1 MGLEQAVLFA
11 GDLAKPVIAP
21 DDLTGIHPEDHH
33 RQREIDHGVLGCVIH
48 RKGQIFHIF
57 ADFGRPALAAPVIMQ
72 IDQPHQ
78 HQLAK
83 ACNPMDFDPGEGHE
97 QKHHHKSQAGT
108 RFYHS

>member
-1 MGLEQAVLFA
+1 MRLEQAVFFSGNLT
-11 GDLAKPVIAP
+11 KIVIAP

-33 RQREIDHGVLGCVIH
+33 GQREIDHGMLGCVIH

-57 ADFGRPALAAPVIMQ
+57 ADLGCPALAAAMIIE
-72 IDQPHQ
+72 IDQTHQ
-78 HQLAK
+78 QQLAK

-97 QKHHHKSQAGT
+97 QKHHHKGQAGT